1 MGFEPFSPDVL
12 RKPLIVTCSKD
23 CTIRVWNYKTKG
35 MELAKKF
42 REELFRWNK

>member
-1 MGFEPFSPDVL
+1 MC

-23 CTIRVWNYKTKG
+23 KTIRVWNYKRFN

-42 REELFRWNK
+42 R